1 MSRKV
6 LFIHS
11 SVDGHTAKIC
21 DHMSKKF
28 DQKFN
33 TETIPLEKAQ
43 FKDLE
48 SNEVIIIG
56 ASIRYGNHRPLLYKF
71 INQNEKILNQ
81 RSAYFFTVNAVARRA
96 EKRTIKNN
104 PYVKK
109 FLKKVNW
116 SPKKIGI
123 FPGKIDYPKYKFF
136 DKHMIRLIM
145 YFSGGPTDLNNSY
158 EFTDWQEIDAFA
170 EEIKKNNG

>member
-81 RSAYFFTVNAVARRA
+81 R
-96 EKRTIKNN
+96 
-104 PYVKK
+104 
-109 FLKKVNW
+109 
-116 SPKKIGI
+116 
-123 FPGKIDYPKYKFF
+123 
-136 DKHMIRLIM
+136 
-145 YFSGGPTDLNNSY
+145 
-158 EFTDWQEIDAFA
+158 
-170 EEIKKNNG
+170 